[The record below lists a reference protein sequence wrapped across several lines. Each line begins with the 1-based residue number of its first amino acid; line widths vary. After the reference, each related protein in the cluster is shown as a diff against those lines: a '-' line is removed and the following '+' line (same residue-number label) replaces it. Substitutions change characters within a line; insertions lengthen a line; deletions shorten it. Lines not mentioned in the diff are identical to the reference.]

1 MHNLTERQIQILK
14 ALIEEYIETAE
25 PVASGSLEKKY
36 DLGVSPATIRNEMA
50 HLVEEEYLKQPHP
63 SAGRA
68 PTSKALKLYIKEIMQ
83 PEELSVAEEVAF
95 KEKVWDVRHK
105 LDRLLRE
112 ATRTLASTTH
122 MLSLAAV
129 GNKNFYYAGT
139 GYILNMPEFYD
150 IDITRNLLM
159 MLDKFDHWEDI
170 FTRMTADEPINILF
184 GPDLRKQIYAPYC
197 FVFSSYKLK
206 GGEEG
211 YIGVV
216 GPKRLPYRRIIPMV
230 SYCARLLEEVAL
242 M

>member
-1 MHNLTERQIQILK
+1 MHNLTERQRQILK

-25 PVASGSLEKKY
+25 PVASGTLEKKY

-50 HLVEEEYLKQPHP
+50 DLVETGYLKQPHI
-63 SAGRA
+63 SAGKT
-68 PTSKALKLYIKEIMQ
+68 PTSEALKLYIQEMMQ
-83 PEELSVAEEVAF
+83 PEQLSVAEEVAF
-95 KEKVWDVRHK
+95 KEKVWDVRHE

-122 MLSLAAV
+122 MLSLTAI
-129 GNKNFYYAGT
+129 GDKKLYYAGT

-159 MLDKFDHWEDI
+159 MLDEFDYWESI
-170 FTRMTADEPINILF
+170 FARMTGEEPINILF
-184 GPDLRKQIYAPYC
+184 GPDFRRQIYAPYT
-197 FVFSSYKLK
+197 FVFSCYKLR

-211 YIGVV
+211 CIGIV
-216 GPKRLPYRRIIPMV
+216 GPKRLPFRKVVPLV

-242 M
+242 